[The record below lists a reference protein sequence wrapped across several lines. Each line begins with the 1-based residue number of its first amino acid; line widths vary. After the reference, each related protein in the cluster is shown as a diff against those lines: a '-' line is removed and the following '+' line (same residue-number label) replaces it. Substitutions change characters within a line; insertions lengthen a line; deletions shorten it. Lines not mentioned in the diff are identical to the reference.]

1 MSEKRYTEGEV
12 NAMVAE
18 IEQGLSD
25 EQVAERKAEIE
36 KKYGLSPGALNKLN
50 LSTEGVK
57 TGNKVGTFEAIDHWP
72 YYRPVARPKEEIPD
86 VFVVS
91 EALIPKKQDSSSD
104 ATSEKKKPT
113 EEKSARE
120 IYADSFRSEKDS
132 KK

>member
-12 NAMVAE
+12 KAMVAE
-18 IEQGLSD
+18 IEQGLTD
-25 EQVAERKAEIE
+25 EQVAESRAKIE
-36 KKYGLSPGALNKLN
+36 AKYGLPTGTLKIG
-50 LSTEGVK
+50 LSVGEEVK
-57 TGNKVGTFEAIDHWP
+57 AKVGTFEAIDHWP

-91 EALIPKKQDSSSD
+91 EALRPKKQDSSSD